1 MKPIKLVYL
10 DHGED
15 DNMDEL
21 LQSEIDIAAHLRR
34 RRPRLS
40 ELMTLQSDTPDGML
54 SWLQS
59 SLT

>member
-10 DHGED
+10 DHCED
-15 DNMDEL
+15 DNIDEI
-21 LQSEIDIAAHLRR
+21 LQIEIDIAAHLRR